1 MTRQWLRARQWLLLS
16 LGFSSLTMHVSA
28 AGISLDLGSTGQYV
42 ARWDARGLPPF
53 TAKA

>member
-16 LGFSSLTMHVSA
+16 LGLSSLTTHASA

-42 ARWDARGLPPF
+42 VRWDARGLPPF
-53 TAKA
+53 TAKG